1 MFKLRH
7 NLQVRSKSQPAGFDP
22 NDPFTAFHNM
32 LARRTAFILTIV
44 LLTGHYVSV
53 EQPGGSRLF
62 LLHCFRVMVS
72 LGSVISHFSFCAFG
86 NPFQKPSKWLHNK
99 PWILPLECG
108 CSCQYKG
115 RGFVVQGGF
124 TAASVADFEKR
135 CQPSSLA
142 VYGRSPVAG
151 ETVASYSAAYPLKL
165 VNSMASGL
173 KNAKNV

>member
-62 LLHCFRVMVS
+62 LLHCFRFMVS
-72 LGSVISHFSFCAFG
+72 LGCVISHFCFCAFG
-86 NPFQKPSKWLHNK
+86 SPFQKPSKWLHNK
-99 PWILPLECG
+99 PSLGFFLLNVDAVANTKDGASSYRVDSLLPASPISRSGASLLPLLFMDAHRWRARLW
-108 CSCQYKG
+108 QVTL
-115 RGFVVQGGF
+115 RH
-124 TAASVADFEKR
+124 T
-135 CQPSSLA
+135 
-142 VYGRSPVAG
+142 RSN
-151 ETVASYSAAYPLKL
+151 L
-165 VNSMASGL
+165 
-173 KNAKNV
+173 